1 MTSPVLYNDKYL
13 QIFNDR
19 IKFKSWALPW
29 GKKEVKI
36 SAIKKINEKKMGTF
50 TGKHRISGTGNF
62 RDWFHFD
69 TDRPKKEKAIVLETN
84 FKIYKRIWI
93 TPERHTS
100 VFNLLKKLVSN
111 Q

>member
-1 MTSPVLYNDKYL
+1 MANSVLYNDKYL
-13 QIFNDR
+13 QIFDDR

-29 GKKEVKI
+29 GKKEVKLSSI
-36 SAIKKINEKKMGTF
+36 RKIDERKLGKF

-62 RDWFHFD
+62 RDWFHYD
-69 TDRPKKEKAIVLETN
+69 TNRPKKEKAIVLETN

-93 TPERHTS
+93 TPENHGS

-111 Q
+111 K

>member
-1 MTSPVLYNDKYL
+1 MANSVLYNDKYL

-19 IKFKSWALPW
+19 IKFKSWSLPW
-29 GKKEVKI
+29 GKKEVKL
-36 SAIKKINEKKMGTF
+36 SSIKKINERKLGI
-50 TGKHRISGTGNF
+50 TGKFRISGTGNF

-69 TDRPKKEKAIVLETN
+69 TDRPKKKNAIVLETN

-93 TPERHTS
+93 TPENHS
-100 VFNLLKKLVSN
+100 NVFNLLKKLVSN